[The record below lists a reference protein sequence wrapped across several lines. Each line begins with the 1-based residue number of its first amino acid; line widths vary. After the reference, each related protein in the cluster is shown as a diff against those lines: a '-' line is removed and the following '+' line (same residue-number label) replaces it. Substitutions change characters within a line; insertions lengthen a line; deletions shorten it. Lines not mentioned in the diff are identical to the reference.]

1 MDFKTYLGRRKRDLF
16 DSPPTRANLLD
27 LLEAKYKAP
36 GSGGTLRPGEVL
48 VEAESMEEAFRQ
60 AAEQLGT
67 DISKLS
73 YRVVEQGGGGIFG
86 VGKKKFQ
93 IAFSEYG
100 SSGSGGRQM
109 ASRDI
114 DFGDIGAVPA
124 NRDGYAELQ
133 VTKGGK
139 FLVVF
144 PPLGEGTPISE
155 EAVNNLLKEKG
166 VVDADLSMVRAL
178 VKKKDGRPFKLGEW
192 VPNFKN
198 DGKVYFEMSD
208 DRMKGFVRI
217 IPPKADGRYIDE
229 EDVRNI
235 LAENRV
241 TDGVDNAKI
250 KNAIDKK
257 IFNIPVLVAVGR
269 EVKHGKD
276 ASIDYKVE
284 FREKEAPLTMSED
297 EDVDFHEMNLIVNV
311 MVDEILAEKIPAT
324 KGETG
329 VNILGQPVVARD
341 GKDVELKG
349 GENTILTPDGM
360 ALKAGANG
368 HAILAGGLINVK
380 PVFEITGDVGPATG
394 NITNMGS
401 VVVMGNVLDGY
412 NVKAAG
418 NIEVKRSVGN
428 CLIEATGDITIKLG
442 VNGKNSGKIISQSG
456 SLHAKFLQDVQVKV
470 ANDVIVNESIIHSQV
485 DSAGRV
491 ILMGKKAGIVG
502 GKIRALSEVKARTI
516 GSPGNVKTVIEV
528 GVPPEIREGLETIA
542 ARITE
547 TEPQITT
554 LKLDITTLKQQRLDE
569 EKEKILK
576 ETEEKYNVLLA
587 QLQEDKAH
595 LGQLQEILAQSPVN
609 GKVTFTKTLYTGV
622 VLSCNTG
629 NLENKRDQS
638 SPSEITVDENN
649 REYVKF
655 TPYKV
660 TRGSHTR

>member
-1 MDFKTYLGRRKRDLF
+1 
-16 DSPPTRANLLD
+16 
-27 LLEAKYKAP
+27 
-36 GSGGTLRPGEVL
+36 
-48 VEAESMEEAFRQ
+48 
-60 AAEQLGT
+60 
-67 DISKLS
+67 
-73 YRVVEQGGGGIFG
+73 
-86 VGKKKFQ
+86 
-93 IAFSEYG
+93 
-100 SSGSGGRQM
+100 
-109 ASRDI
+109 
-114 DFGDIGAVPA
+114 
-124 NRDGYAELQ
+124 
-133 VTKGGK
+133 
-139 FLVVF
+139 
-144 PPLGEGTPISE
+144 
-155 EAVNNLLKEKG
+155 
-166 VVDADLSMVRAL
+166 
-178 VKKKDGRPFKLGEW
+178 
-192 VPNFKN
+192 
-198 DGKVYFEMSD
+198 
-208 DRMKGFVRI
+208 
-217 IPPKADGRYIDE
+217 
-229 EDVRNI
+229 
-235 LAENRV
+235 
-241 TDGVDNAKI
+241 
-250 KNAIDKK
+250 
-257 IFNIPVLVAVGR
+257 IPVLVAVGR

-284 FREKEAPLTMSED
+284 FREKEAPLSIGED

-329 VNILGQPVVARD
+329 VNILGQPVAARD
-341 GKDVELKG
+341 GKDIELKG
-349 GENTILTPDGM
+349 GENTSLTPDGM

-442 VNGKNSGKIISQSG
+442 VNGKNGGKIISQSG

-470 ANDVIVNESIIHSQV
+470 ANDVIVNESIIHSNV

-542 ARITE
+542 TRITQS
-547 TEPQITT
+547 EPQITT

-576 ETEEKYNVLLA
+576 ETEEKYNTLLA

-595 LGQLQEILAQSPVN
+595 LGQLQDILAQSPVN
-609 GKVTFTKTLYTGV
+609 GTVTFTKALYTGV
-622 VLSCNTG
+622 VLACNTG

-660 TRGSHTR
+660 TRGSHSR